1 VGCAHPFWSS
11 HEEKTALVRALH
23 GRWPW
28 GLVGE
33 EGRGRGEAAGGA
45 RVGMGRGC
53 YWRRGLSPCCSMRL
67 FSVRSLCLREA
78 ESRKSKIE
86 KRKEEGKEKKKRKKW
101 ENFPNLEISGKKKI
115 KYNL

>member
-1 VGCAHPFWSS
+1 
-11 HEEKTALVRALH
+11 
-23 GRWPW
+23 
-28 GLVGE
+28 
-33 EGRGRGEAAGGA
+33 
-45 RVGMGRGC
+45 
-53 YWRRGLSPCCSMRL
+53 
-67 FSVRSLCLREA
+67 LREA